1 MLRRS
6 RRFVYCRLVDNKGDT
21 HMNLLGLIFTKQ
33 TFPWLI
39 LAAVLALGLTG
50 AAGVHIGRQLSDAE
64 HAKDREALQ
73 ASQLEAMT
81 ISKDA
86 LKLAVANSAQVSGE
100 FMLALRGIQIVNT
113 TITQEV
119 RKETEKLIYTDCK
132 LPDSGADLLKRNRDS
147 VNLRLLGKE
156 KK

>member
-1 MLRRS
+1 MLRRC
-6 RRFVYCRLVDNKGDT
+6 RRFLYCRLVDNKGDI
-21 HMNLLGLIFTKQ
+21 HMNLLGLAITKQ
-33 TFPWLI
+33 TFPWLM

-50 AAGVHIGRQLSDAE
+50 AAGVHIGRLLSDAE
-64 HAKDREALQ
+64 HARDRQALQ
-73 ASQLEAMT
+73 DAQLEALT
-81 ISKDA
+81 LSKDA
-86 LKLAVANSAQVSGE
+86 LKQAVANSAQVSGE
-100 FMLALRGIQIVNT
+100 FLVALKGIQIVNT
-113 TITQEV
+113 TITNEV